1 MRVGGE
7 AMKQTICNT
16 TAHNALPEWICVVER
31 EIRWNYHFS
40 IEFWSDLYKLSDNY
54 VLDKSN
60 NKQYSNPNAGWRNMR
75 IQNAEAYVLR
85 LVKYLGLTVTTR
97 DLLPRKKMLDAE
109 EKATLPFKYAEW
121 TSGSFISNPQILN
134 YKCVEF

>member
-1 MRVGGE
+1 
-7 AMKQTICNT
+7 
-16 TAHNALPEWICVVER
+16 
-31 EIRWNYHFS
+31 
-40 IEFWSDLYKLSDNY
+40 
-54 VLDKSN
+54 
-60 NKQYSNPNAGWRNMR
+60 MR